1 MHLFYI
7 YFYVH
12 AFDLLIFKLLH
23 CFKCTYTTHVS
34 LDAVC
39 LCQALIFYIYVY
51 KGISS
56 SVATHVN
63 PYQCVSPSVQTTNQ
77 VQLSRLQSWLYYLEI
92 YNVLVQVQFT
102 KRKTE
107 LEKRNIQYKMLCIQV
122 CSRFTE
128 RRKTQNDGKIENV
141 KIFLNLGRDTIQCSF
156 SFQEIKLWQQH

>member
-23 CFKCTYTTHVS
+23 CFKCTYTTDVS

-39 LCQALIFYIYVY
+39 LCQTLIFYIYVY

-63 PYQCVSPSVQTTNQ
+63 PYQCVSPSVQTTDQ
-77 VQLSRLQSWLYYLEI
+77 VQLSRLQSWSYYWR
-92 YNVLVQVQFT
+92 FT
-102 KRKTE
+102 KFQFRFNSPK
-107 LEKRNIQYKMLCIQV
+107 EKRNLKNGIFSTKCFVYKFAHDLPNDVRLRMTEKSKMLKY
-122 CSRFTE
+122 S
-128 RRKTQNDGKIENV
+128 
-141 KIFLNLGRDTIQCSF
+141 
-156 SFQEIKLWQQH
+156 

>member
-63 PYQCVSPSVQTTNQ
+63 PYQCVSPSV
-77 VQLSRLQSWLYYLEI
+77 
-92 YNVLVQVQFT
+92 
-102 KRKTE
+102 
-107 LEKRNIQYKMLCIQV
+107 
-122 CSRFTE
+122 
-128 RRKTQNDGKIENV
+128 
-141 KIFLNLGRDTIQCSF
+141 
-156 SFQEIKLWQQH
+156 